1 MTLLLIF
8 VELFFLFIVGKLLD
22 ICLNKDVLKRDYKYI
37 TLLTTFIDINNIFLI
52 IDPLN
57 YTWSVQLGVFFESN
71 GTLWNKILG
80 NSLSLNILY
89 EFILYVNK
97 ETKGYYFYEY
107 NMMTRLKIK
116 KKYFDSN
123 IPWDILPRTRY
134 VIMSLRYVQTNK
146 AIQYNLKLTD
156 GKSVVSSKVLMDDY
170 RMKVKKNMYLTLFE
184 KTYGNVSI
192 LVLIFLLRLN
202 LEFRYMSFRSIYY
215 SELLNDDKLI
225 EFEKTITKTY
235 LAKKVVIIKLYLAK
249 ISKEN
254 PKLLNAAYF
263 LHTFDINSR
272 MHDMEGHFMLGFLH
286 SYSSDII
293 SKLPKLVDDFYSLQ
307 QYKAGFEIL
316 SKLLMFEEEA
326 IVWNNDMV
334 NFFYKL
340 ELLKS
345 DKLLKQ
351 KYLKTINDFLL
362 LLQEQNSNLRFQ
374 QQWLNHEIIVS
385 QIFEFFGVKFE
396 GNLILDELL
405 YVDLNILLSCK
416 IIIIDI
422 ELGHEYDDL
431 LEFYYESLEMLEN
444 LKLDGL

>member
-1 MTLLLIF
+1 
-8 VELFFLFIVGKLLD
+8 
-22 ICLNKDVLKRDYKYI
+22 
-37 TLLTTFIDINNIFLI
+37 
-52 IDPLN
+52 
-57 YTWSVQLGVFFESN
+57 
-71 GTLWNKILG
+71 
-80 NSLSLNILY
+80 
-89 EFILYVNK
+89 
-97 ETKGYYFYEY
+97 
-107 NMMTRLKIK
+107 MMTRLKIK

-326 IVWNNDMV
+326 IV
-334 NFFYKL
+334 
-340 ELLKS
+340 
-345 DKLLKQ
+345 
-351 KYLKTINDFLL
+351 
-362 LLQEQNSNLRFQ
+362 
-374 QQWLNHEIIVS
+374 
-385 QIFEFFGVKFE
+385 
-396 GNLILDELL
+396 
-405 YVDLNILLSCK
+405 
-416 IIIIDI
+416 
-422 ELGHEYDDL
+422 
-431 LEFYYESLEMLEN
+431 
-444 LKLDGL
+444 